1 MLIYLWV
8 DSEIRMDKFHE
19 KDSRLFQVMEH
30 QQYAEE
36 IMTTWSTPGIL
47 AETMAQEFPE
57 IEYAA
62 TTTWIGDYTL
72 SVEDHIVQAEGYHVG
87 TDYFNIFSYNMIHGD
102 EDLVLRDKNSIVI
115 SEELAIKLYETTDD
129 IIGKSVVLQH
139 DETYL
144 ISGVFAGTPRT
155 SSFQFDFVM
164 SFEKYKDNN
173 EWVLN
178 WGNHGPS
185 TYVILK
191 ENYNLDALNDK
202 IADFIKTK
210 EEESQITLF
219 LKQYSTQYLY
229 GSFQNGVP
237 SGGRIEYVRLFSIIA
252 VFILVI
258 ACINFMNL
266 STARAS
272 RRAKEVGIKKAVGA
286 RRESLLWQYLSESLL
301 VTILALIISILAVWA
316 ILPQFNEITD
326 KRLTIDFNNPTLI
339 LWFLGMTLLTGLIA
353 GSYPAMYLSGFKPA
367 AILKGEIKGSWGE
380 LLARKG
386 LVVFQF
392 TLSIILIVAV
402 LVVFKQIQFVQNKN
416 LGYNKDNVIYFKTD
430 GQLEENLDTFLDE
443 ASNIP
448 GVVMASS
455 VGHDMVGRQNNTSG
469 LNWEGKNPDDNI
481 LFENVRVNYDLI
493 ETLNIEILDGRSFS
507 REFSTDTT
515 KIIFNEAGI
524 KVMGLEG
531 DPIGQVINLWEE
543 HDLEIIGVAKDFHFQ
558 SLHTAVNPLFFV
570 LDTRYNWNVMI
581 RIEGGKEQET
591 LAGLKDFYESY
602 NPGFTFDYQFLD
614 EEYQRQYAAEQ
625 RVAKLS
631 QYFAGMAILI
641 SCLGLFGLA
650 AFTAERRQKEI
661 GIRKALGSSAASIL
675 YLLTSDFTKLVILS
689 SFIAL
694 PVSYML
700 VSTWLERFAFKIELG
715 AWFFIGAGL
724 IALIIAWI
732 TVGTQAIKA
741 ANVNPAECLRSE

>member
-1 MLIYLWV
+1 
-8 DSEIRMDKFHE
+8 
-19 KDSRLFQVMEH
+19 MEH

-47 AETMAQEFPE
+47 AETIAQEYPE

-326 KRLTIDFNNPTLI
+326 KRLTIDYNNPTLI

-650 AFTAERRQKEI
+650 AFTAARRQKEI

>member
-272 RRAKEVGIKKAVGA
+272 RRAKEVGIKK
-286 RRESLLWQYLSESLL
+286 
-301 VTILALIISILAVWA
+301 LIISILAVWA